1 MKTHT
6 PESVLKQYFG
16 YDSFRPNQ
24 KKAIDTILD
33 GKDVFTLM
41 PTGGGKSLCYQ
52 IPALLLPGLTVVVSP
67 LIALMKDQV
76 DALRANGISADYLN
90 SSMSMAEQWKVTEKL
105 KKGETKILYLA
116 PERFKGRD
124 SFFNST
130 YAKQQEISL
139 FAVDEAHCVSHWGHD
154 FRPDYLQ
161 LSMLKK
167 KYPKVPVIA
176 LTASADTTTRAD
188 IVDKLKLQNPETLV
202 SSFNRSN
209 IRYEIRQAN
218 DDFAELIEFLN
229 AYKKESG
236 IIYTLKRSS
245 TEDLASRLK
254 EEGFNALPYHA
265 GLAPDK
271 RARTQELFL
280 KDEVQIIVATIAFGM
295 GIDKSN
301 VRFVVH
307 MNMPKN
313 IESYYQETGRAGRDG
328 LASTALLF
336 LNHGDMSTL
345 RYFATIDGNEAQTE
359 IMLKKLEQMLEFCEI
374 KTCRRQY
381 LMNYFGEAH
390 PDTCGNCDVCLDEYD
405 AFDYTIEAQ
414 KVISA
419 VARLR
424 QQYGAEIITLLLKG
438 SKSKKVQ
445 FWMQDLPTY
454 GAGQD
459 KPADFW
465 KDLINEL
472 TAQGYLRR
480 DGNPHQ
486 VYKLTDKCRDLIKGD
501 KTFTV
506 LKARSDR
513 KETGTSDDESMDR
526 KLFELLRTER
536 KRIADSNGVAPFIV
550 LSDSTLH
557 ELATYYPQD
566 PESLQHISGF
576 GVQKIQS
583 YGQAMIDVIGSY
595 CREHHIKP
603 KPIPKNKGRSPRPKS
618 GSSKKGSGVN
628 SSNNVSLQMYRA
640 GKSIEAIA
648 NERGIKP
655 STVESHLA
663 VYVERGML
671 NLEDMV
677 DKSKIPA
684 IREAIKENETGL
696 LRDIRDSLGSQYG
709 YGEIRFVMAEMKGN

>member
-1 MKTHT
+1 MKTQT

-16 YDSFRPNQ
+16 YDAFRPNQ
-24 KKAIDTILD
+24 KKAIDSILE

-76 DALRANGISADYLN
+76 DALRANGIAADYLN
-90 SSMSMAEQWKVTEKL
+90 SSMTMAEQWKVTEKL
-105 KKGETKILYLA
+105 KRGETKILYMA

-124 SFFNST
+124 SFFNSP
-130 YAKQQEISL
+130 YGKGDISL
-139 FAVDEAHCVSHWGHD
+139 FAIDEAHCVSHWGHD

-161 LSMLKK
+161 LSQLKK

-188 IVDKLKLQNPETLV
+188 IVDKLQLNKPETLV

-209 IRYEIRQAN
+209 IRYEVRQAK
-218 DDFAELIEFLN
+218 DDFDELIEFLN
-229 AYKKESG
+229 TFKKESG

-245 TEDLASRLK
+245 TEDLAAKLK

-265 GLAPDK
+265 GLSPDK

-280 KDEVQIIVATIAFGM
+280 KDEVPIIVATIAFGM

-328 LASTALLF
+328 LPSTALLF

-345 RYFATIDGNEAQTE
+345 RYFATIDGNEAQTK
-359 IMLKKLEQMLEFCEI
+359 IMLDKLEQMLKFCEI

-381 LMNYFGEAH
+381 LMNYFGESH

-405 AFDYTIEAQ
+405 AIDYTIEAQ
-414 KVISA
+414 KVLSA

-454 GAGQD
+454 GAGSDQS
-459 KPADFW
+459 ADFW

-472 TAQGYLRR
+472 TAQNYLRR

-486 VYKLTDKCRDLIKGD
+486 VYKLTEKSRSLITGD
-501 KTFTV
+501 STFKV
-506 LKARSDR
+506 LKPRTERKLTAESDEKVDRS
-513 KETGTSDDESMDR
+513 
-526 KLFELLRTER
+526 LFELLRAER
-536 KRIADSNGVAPFIV
+536 KRIADNNGVPPFIV
-550 LSDSTLH
+550 LSDSTLN

-566 PESLQHISGF
+566 LESLQHISGF
-576 GVQKIQS
+576 GIQKIRS
-583 YGQAMIDVIGSY
+583 YGQAMIDVIRSY
-595 CREHHIKP
+595 CSENHIKP
-603 KPIPKNKGRSPRPKS
+603 KRIPKS
-618 GSSKKGSGVN
+618 GGKSSSSKKQSPRKGSGVN
-628 SSNNVSLQMYRA
+628 SSNNITLQMYRS
-640 GKSIEAIA
+640 GKSVEAIA
-648 NERGIKP
+648 SERGIKP
-655 STVESHLA
+655 STVETHLA
-663 VYVERGML
+663 VYVERGMID
-671 NLEDMV
+671 LEDMV
-677 DKSKIPA
+677 DPDKIPA
-684 IREAIKENETGL
+684 IRQAISEDDSGF
-696 LRDIRDSLGSQYG
+696 LREIKDKLGPEVTYG
-709 YGEIRFVMAEMKGN
+709 DIRFVMADMKGS